1 MLSMNSTDLEHAYL
15 TDHGL
20 RVDLAHVVTRVVPL
34 NVRDMQLPG
43 VVSVVANRHP
53 IHFVIFKWI
62 TAFPF
67 ETDSYSFFLYIYKL
81 IFLHTED
88 VQLPGVVSVVANLHL
103 IYLDI
108 DCPYPKV
115 LILYIKNFIS

>member
-53 IHFVIFKWI
+53 IHFIINKWK

-67 ETDSYSFFLYIYKL
+67 VNGSYYLFLYIYKL
-81 IFLHTED
+81 IILHTED
-88 VQLPGVVSVVANLHL
+88 VQFPGVVSVSVLYL
-103 IYLDI
+103 IHLDI
-108 DCPYPKV
+108 DFPYPKV
-115 LILYIKNFIS
+115 